1 MLVHLLNVCVLTLL
15 RTRPLKPYLCR
26 RVLVKI
32 YISLFFYLFRLLNVL
47 SRSTAQMEEILSSP
61 KVSEV
66 TYGEEGGEKKGFR
79 YEWINSLILGPETV
93 VGGQ

>member
-66 TYGEEGGEKKGFR
+66 TYGEEGGEKKWGFR
-79 YEWINSLILGPETV
+79 YEV
-93 VGGQ
+93 D